1 MQSLRGAGGG
11 RWVRIG
17 PNSGQMTPRCGAGG
31 ALMTPTDPLSDPLL
45 ESGRIHE
52 LKILPRIRLQ
62 LSGTPRRG
70 GAQRPP
76 RQAAPAQSAGEAPHQ
91 ERRPASHAGR
101 RDTILFPVRGGRE
114 RVRAMGPG
122 GRAFRHGPS
131 RSAGPLAE
139 SRSRAPELS
148 RNPKVRAA
156 PPRSRSRSHPT
167 RFWTSPL
174 RGRSCPG
181 SSSAS
186 CAAAARPAPARC
198 RASRRSRPA
207 SSPP

>member
-1 MQSLRGAGGG
+1 MQSLRRAGGG
-11 RWVRIG
+11 RWARNG
-17 PNSGQMTPRCGAGG
+17 PDGGQMTPCRGARG
-31 ALMTPTDPLSDPLL
+31 ALLTPTNPLSDPLL
-45 ESGRIHE
+45 DPGKIHK

-76 RQAAPAQSAGEAPHQ
+76 QVAVPAQSAGTAPHQ
-91 ERRPASHAGR
+91 ERRPALCAGR

-114 RVRAMGPG
+114 RVPAVGPG

-156 PPRSRSRSHPT
+156 PPRSRSRPT

-186 CAAAARPAPARC
+186 CAAAAKPAPARC